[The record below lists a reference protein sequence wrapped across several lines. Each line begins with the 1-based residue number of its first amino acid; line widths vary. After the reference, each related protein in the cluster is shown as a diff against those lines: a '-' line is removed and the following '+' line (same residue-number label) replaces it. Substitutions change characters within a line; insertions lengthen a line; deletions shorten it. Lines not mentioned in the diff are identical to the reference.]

1 MKKIKFSQRT
11 QSFGGKT
18 IEHKGIQINNDGSR
32 TSLVPYSENGESR
45 LLKLSIPNE
54 DLAKIAV
61 ALIGEAG
68 IFEVR
73 KAFKEYLAQ
82 NGAIALI
89 WDTDDVEQA
98 CEGITTDRAWEVLKQ
113 VEKYHDASIG
123 VSWDVIRIT
132 AENL

>member
-1 MKKIKFSQRT
+1 MKKIKFSQRA

-45 LLKLSIPNE
+45 LLKLCIPNE

-89 WDTDDVEQA
+89 WDTDDAGQA

-113 VEKYHDASIG
+113 VQKYHDASIG